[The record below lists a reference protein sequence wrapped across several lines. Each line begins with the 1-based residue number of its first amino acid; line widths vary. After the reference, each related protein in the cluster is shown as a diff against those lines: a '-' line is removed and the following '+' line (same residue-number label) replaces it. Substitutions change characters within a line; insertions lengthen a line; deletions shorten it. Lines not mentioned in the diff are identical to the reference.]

1 MYFDTKPD
9 ADDGNPKLRVNS
21 LTQLEIILEENDLCD
36 IFQVQNP
43 HVRRFSRSKGLHLNK
58 EG

>member
-9 ADDGNPKLRVNS
+9 ADDGNQKLKFNS
-21 LTQLEIILEENDLCD
+21 LTQIEIILEENDLCD
-36 IFQVQNP
+36 IFQILMWDVFQG
-43 HVRRFSRSKGLHLNK
+43 SKALHLNK